1 MTPDHKQRY
10 TAALEA
16 YRFQCRG
23 MKPDSYWSALLL
35 IATATGD
42 LWEKVQPYLE
52 IKHGNAWIG
61 RLREEVDLSG
71 GERRLMELAHNL
83 FSGEGAV
90 DVSDL
95 INTLD
100 NDLWQVAVEAV
111 RVRRGEKP

>member
-1 MTPDHKQRY
+1 MRPDHEQRY

-16 YRFQCRG
+16 YRFQRRG
-23 MKPDSYWSALLL
+23 VKPDRYWSALLL
-35 IATATGD
+35 IATATGG

-52 IKHGNAWIG
+52 IAKGNAWIG

-71 GERRLMELAHNL
+71 GERRLIELAHNL
-83 FSGEGAV
+83 FSCEGAV

-100 NDLWQVAVEAV
+100 DDMWQVAVAAV
-111 RVRRGEKP
+111 KVRRGEA